1 MELIPNEENIII
13 INLKNFVEL
22 NNTYGVIIKW
32 LSKKNRYIVRCDS
45 DNKKRLIKNENVFW
59 VRIRKTDPEVIMNT
73 TTFFISETSKN
84 WLELQKLLEIFIF
97 PPSTIFNK
105 NDFFTLEIQERNIIN
120 YISITITN
128 HFYDKVMNIINYLS
142 FKITEGPP
150 LIKVING
157 DPVKQLETR
166 SNKTYTLQS
175 EKINFS
181 NYNMLS
187 LKKKDIDHYLSLV
200 GFISI
205 NQWVKFYWSDRD
217 ISNNMAYNGIL
228 KFFNKDCTLPDYFF
242 K

>member
-1 MELIPNEENIII
+1 MELIPKGEDVTIIK
-13 INLKNFVEL
+13 LKNNTEL
-22 NNTYGVIIKW
+22 NNTYGSIIKW
-32 LSKKNRYIVRCDS
+32 FSDKQRYIVKCNIDG
-45 DNKKRLIKNENVFW
+45 KKRLIKEDNLGW
-59 VRIRKTDPEVIMNT
+59 VKFRNNKPEIIEDT

-84 WLELQKLLEIFIF
+84 CLELQKLLEIFIF

-105 NDFFTLEIQERNIIN
+105 SLILEIQERNLIN
-120 YISITITN
+120 YISITIPN
-128 HFYDKVMNIINYLS
+128 NLYDKVMNIINYLS
-142 FKITEGPP
+142 FKITKGVP

-157 DPVKQLETR
+157 YQIKQLETR

-175 EKINFS
+175 DKINFS

>member
-1 MELIPNEENIII
+1 MELIPNEENIVI
-13 INLKNFVEL
+13 INLKNYVEL

-32 LSKKNRYIVRCDS
+32 LSKKNRYVVRCDI
-45 DNKKRLIKNENVFW
+45 DNKKRLIKNENVVW
-59 VRIRKTDPEVIMNT
+59 IRIRKTDPEVIMNT

-84 WLELQKLLEIFIF
+84 CLELQKLLEIFIF
-97 PPSTIFNK
+97 PPSTIFNN

-120 YISITITN
+120 YISITIKN
-128 HFYDKVMNIINYLS
+128 DFYNKVMNIINYLS
-142 FKITEGPP
+142 FKIIDGIP

-157 DPVKQLETR
+157 EQVKKLETR

-181 NYNMLS
+181 NYKMLS
-187 LKKKDIDHYLSLV
+187 LNKTDIDKCLALV
-200 GFISI
+200 GFKTI
-205 NQWVKFYWSDRD
+205 NQWVNLYWPDRD
-217 ISNNMAYNGIL
+217 ISTKMAYNGIL